1 MEEQS
6 YAIYEAGRE
15 SPIGPVVES
24 LRDKVK
30 EMERFTEKKYRI
42 EPISP
47 KEAKRI
53 REVIIEKSLNS

>member
-15 SPIGPVVES
+15 SPIGTVVES
-24 LRDKVK
+24 LRDRVNK
-30 EMERFTEKKYRI
+30 MEKFTGKAYRL

-47 KEAKRI
+47 EEAKRI
-53 REVIIEKSLNS
+53 RELIIEKSIFE